1 MPPGH
6 STSPS
11 TTVRVHVTVT
21 VTDVHGVQRVLT
33 MLIGRRYALTR
44 FAADGADGGP
54 WVVTLD
60 VLADAEQ
67 VDLLGARLHRSPSV
81 LAVALGPGAALVA
94 TG

>member
-21 VTDVHGVQRVLT
+21 DVNGVQRVLT

-44 FAADGADGGP
+44 FAADGADVGP

-81 LAVALGPGAALVA
+81 LSVALGSGAALAA

>member
-21 VTDVHGVQRVLT
+21 DVNGVQRVLT

-44 FAADGADGGP
+44 FAADGADAGP

-81 LAVALGPGAALVA
+81 LSVALGSGAALAA

>member
-1 MPPGH
+1 MPPGP
-6 STSPS
+6 STSQS
-11 TTVRVHVTVT
+11 TVVRVQVTVA
-21 VTDVHGVQRVLT
+21 DVHGVQRVLT
-33 MLIGRRYALTR
+33 MLVGRRYALTR

-67 VDLLGARLHRSPSV
+67 VELLGARLHRSPSV
-81 LAVALGPGAALVA
+81 LAVALGSGAALAA